1 MLKKHIRTHTDL
13 RPYICKHC
21 NFAFKTKGN
30 LTKHMKSKTHGKK
43 CQSVGVSESSLD
55 EPESEETGGSEE
67 RVPEEQE
74 EHQFSDV
81 EESEDNDDE
90 EEDDESTTHEDPP
103 SSCSSDTHPSSG
115 GLSAGSRLS
124 QPGTPERELP
134 APSPSQ
140 EPSPRGVWSGSGRT
154 SSPCSRRALFSRRG
168 IRPAR
173 AFSPSSESCSP
184 NRSLSPRLELSPAVH
199 SLSPKTELSSPSQ
212 HVSPPPE
219 RGPSPIRTLSP
230 LRPVSPSCY
239 RSPHTRAPPSPLGLH
254 RRSPGLLPWE
264 SPTTRG
270 ARGKEGKSGTTLE
283 GPALPESSL
292 FPAAFR
298 LSISESYPSLHPA
311 DNLFSHLPLHS
322 QQARLPCVM
331 IPIGG
336 IQMVQARPRS
346 HPTTPS
352 SPTSPPMEGS
362 SRLSFDSYWGGTP
375 RTQGLRTPPDPYLA
389 SEKTGHT
396 QPQPRG
402 DRTDEP
408 KTKTTDSKQ
417 YSSSHSAV
425 QTPGGAIGTPER
437 EPQPASSAALSVAEC
452 SSGQCEGPPPDGDVD

>member
-13 RPYICKHC
+13 RPYVCKHC

-81 EESEDNDDE
+81 EESDDDDDE
-90 EEDDESTTHEDPP
+90 EEEEDEESTTQEDPP

-115 GLSAGSRLS
+115 GRSTGSRHS
-124 QPGTPERELP
+124 QQGTPDRELP
-134 APSPSQ
+134 VPSPSQ
-140 EPSPRGVWSGSGRT
+140 EPSPRGVWSGGRT

-168 IRPAR
+168 FKPAR
-173 AFSPSSESCSP
+173 AYSPSSESCSP
-184 NRSLSPRLELSPAVH
+184 SRSLSPRLELSPTVL
-199 SLSPKTELSSPSQ
+199 SLSPKTVSPS
-212 HVSPPPE
+212 PE
-219 RGPSPIRTLSP
+219 RGPSPLRPLSP

-239 RSPHTRAPPSPLGLH
+239 RSPHSRAPPSPLGLH

-264 SPTTRG
+264 SPASRR
-270 ARGKEGKSGTTLE
+270 APGKEGKSGTTLE
-283 GPALPESSL
+283 GAASAESSL
-292 FPAAFR
+292 FR
-298 LSISESYPSLHPA
+298 LSISESYPSLQPA
-311 DNLFSHLPLHS
+311 DSLFSHLPLHS

-375 RTQGLRTPPDPYLA
+375 RTQGLRTPLDPSLA
-389 SEKTGHT
+389 SEKTGR
-396 QPQPRG
+396 RG
-402 DRTDEP
+402 GRTDVPQTE
-408 KTKTTDSKQ
+408 TTDSKQ

-425 QTPGGAIGTPER
+425 PTAGGAALSP
-437 EPQPASSAALSVAEC
+437 ALSVAEC
-452 SSGQCEGPPPDGDVD
+452 SSGQSERPPPGGAVEEGAEHST